1 MTHKNPEKL
10 NPIYADKLWLTK
22 YLYSIA
28 DPNTKEG
35 AQWHKKLARNLF
47 IAIGAIIVLAIIIFR
62 IF

>member
-1 MTHKNPEKL
+1 MTRKNSEKL
-10 NPIYADKLWLTK
+10 NPIYIDKVWLTK

-47 IAIGAIIVLAIIIFR
+47 IAIGAIVALAIIVFKIF
-62 IF
+62 